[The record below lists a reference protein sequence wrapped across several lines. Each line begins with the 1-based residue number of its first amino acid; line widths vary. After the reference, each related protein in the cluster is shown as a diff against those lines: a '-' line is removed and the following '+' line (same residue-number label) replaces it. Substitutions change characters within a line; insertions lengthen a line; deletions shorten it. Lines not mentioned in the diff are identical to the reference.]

1 MFAITKYLNVRCI
14 SDQPY
19 ICFVR
24 QLAFLIIEYTD
35 LKLISFCVLLSMVF
49 QIYLICF
56 ILNVRNMEISLID
69 LI

>member
-1 MFAITKYLNVRCI
+1 M
-14 SDQPY
+14 SDVFLINL

-24 QLAFLIIEYTD
+24 QLAFLIIEYKD
-35 LKLISFCVLLSMVF
+35 LKLISFCVLLSMIF